1 MIEYVQCFIII
12 LASEIIDVFIWG
24 EKRRGRIS
32 GSEGG
37 DLQISKENIM
47 EWKKAFDRI
56 MDQLYNHPEEMRT
69 RLLGKYNTPVSG
81 NTTEGRTAIEILQS
95 MQRA

>member
-1 MIEYVQCFIII
+1 MVGFQNLMVGI
-12 LASEIIDVFIWG
+12 LRSA
-24 EKRRGRIS
+24 RR
-32 GSEGG
+32 
-37 DLQISKENIM
+37 KIM

-69 RLLGKYNTPVSG
+69 RLLGKYNTPVSV
-81 NTTEGRTAIEILQS
+81 NTTEGRTAIEFLQS